1 MAEVQADYYE
11 EMFKEI
17 TKKFY
22 YGDDD
27 EDVEARSNLEKNE
40 ELLGSNEFKM
50 PEEENQNTSFSE
62 DTSTLPNGYE
72 SAIDISD
79 SQTTTIKYTLDEEN
93 WICNEDTI
101 PWTTSK
107 IASYSATQ
115 KLFRCNE
122 CECIGFLSRIAEHWL
137 GSHANLRVFQCSQC
151 PYASAWARCV
161 KMHLARQHNICPEPN
176 SDEEF
181 QKLLKVNPVL
191 EEVTRYLEKLKAKL
205 ESPEEEEEEE
215 IEEPSPLAQKEAEE
229 RTRTET
235 SKDFNT
241 VVAPV
246 LDHNIATEVY
256 AMASVKRYNC
266 EHCSYAT
273 DRKDLFTRHENIHR
287 EDKPFQCN
295 VCQKQFNRA
304 DHIKKHF
311 IRMHRDHEYVLSNV
325 RRAKPQ
331 NRTSTSVP
339 CIRKEKVIVTP
350 AAMQDVVQES
360 VIQEIIQQQIPTTIT
375 IVQESPQVSAESH
388 PTVIQSTHMQEYL
401 QQTADDIGFFGTHT
415 ILIPTEVKRVKNKQ
429 PRVKKYNIEKNVQ
442 CTYCQ
447 WTGAD
452 NWCLKR
458 HLNTHLKPYVC
469 NMCEYKAARSERLTT
484 HIFRVHNKRACTK
497 CNFLADDLLQ
507 LSAHQ
512 LENHK

>member
-1 MAEVQADYYE
+1 MAEVQTDYYE

-22 YGDDD
+22 YGDDEILD
-27 EDVEARSNLEKNE
+27 TNEAMEKTEHEPIQDTNDFKLDTDNE
-40 ELLGSNEFKM
+40 NS
-50 PEEENQNTSFSE
+50 SFSN
-62 DTSTLPNGYE
+62 DMASLPNGYE
-72 SAIDISD
+72 SRVDVSLQQLSKFTAE
-79 SQTTTIKYTLDEEN
+79 EEN
-93 WICNEDTI
+93 WVCSDEALT
-101 PWTTSK
+101 WTSSS

-161 KMHLARQHNICPEPN
+161 KMHLARQHHEICPEAT
-176 SDEEF
+176 SDEEL
-181 QKLLKVNPVL
+181 QKLMKVSPVL
-191 EEVTRYLEKLKAKL
+191 EEVTKYLEKLKSKL
-205 ESPEEEEEEE
+205 EISEESP
-215 IEEPSPLAQKEAEE
+215 PSDEAI
-229 RTRTET
+229 TEQSTELVDTTQNIDNTTTEMYT
-235 SKDFNT
+235 S
-241 VVAPV
+241 
-246 LDHNIATEVY
+246 ATI
-256 AMASVKRYNC
+256 KRYNC

-311 IRMHRDHEYVLSNV
+311 IRMHRDHEYLLSNV
-325 RRAKPQ
+325 RRAKTQ
-331 NRTSTSVP
+331 SRTGNTN
-339 CIRKEKVIVTP
+339 IKQKEKTIILSTP
-350 AAMQDVVQES
+350 TLVQETLPES
-360 VIQEIIQQQIPTTIT
+360 TLQSIIQRHIPTTT
-375 IVQESPQVSAESH
+375 VSAERTQPTITAQIIHESH
-388 PTVIQSTHMQEYL
+388 PSVIQSTHMHEFL
-401 QQTADDIGFFGTHT
+401 QQSDTEQMDISFFGTHT
-415 ILIPTEVKRVKNKQ
+415 LLIPADAKQAKSKQ
-429 PRVKKYNIEKNVQ
+429 PRTKKYNIEKNVQ
-442 CTYCQ
+442 CSYCT

-458 HLNTHLKPYVC
+458 HLNTHLKPYGC
-469 NMCEYKAARSERLTT
+469 SMCEYKAARSERLTT

-497 CNFLADDLLQ
+497 CNFLADDLIQ

-512 LENHK
+512 AENHK

>member
-1 MAEVQADYYE
+1 MAEVQTDYYE

-27 EDVEARSNLEKNE
+27 DDLETTNMSKNE
-40 ELLGSNEFKM
+40 DLLTSNKFKVD
-50 PEEENQNTSFSE
+50 EENQNTTFNDDLSSI
-62 DTSTLPNGYE
+62 PNEYE
-72 SAIDISD
+72 SSIDVSD
-79 SQTTTIKYTLDEEN
+79 AQVPKFTFEEEN
-93 WICNEDTI
+93 WICSDDTI
-101 PWTTSK
+101 PWTASK

-161 KMHLARQHNICPEPN
+161 KMHLARQHHDICPEPT
-176 SDEEF
+176 SDENF
-181 QKLLKVNPVL
+181 QKLMKVNPVL
-191 EEVTRYLEKLKAKL
+191 EEVTKYLEKLKSKL
-205 ESPEEEEEEE
+205 ESNEE
-215 IEEPSPLAQKEAEE
+215 
-229 RTRTET
+229 TET
-235 SKDFNT
+235 EDTKTEPDKEFVENNSRILETN
-241 VVAPV
+241 
-246 LDHNIATEVY
+246 NIPTEMY
-256 AMASVKRYNC
+256 ALSSIKRYNC

-325 RRAKPQ
+325 RRAKTQ
-331 NRTSTSVP
+331 NRSNSDPYKSKEKTVVISTSTTLS
-339 CIRKEKVIVTP
+339 
-350 AAMQDVVQES
+350 QETTETAL
-360 VIQEIIQQQIPTTIT
+360 QAIIQRQIPTTIT
-375 IVQESPQVSAESH
+375 TQDTASQIIQDTHQS
-388 PTVIQSTHMQEYL
+388 VIQSTHMQEFL
-401 QQTADDIGFFGTHT
+401 QQTDAEQMDISFFGTHT
-415 ILIPTEVKRVKNKQ
+415 LLLSTDVKPPKPKQ
-429 PRVKKYNIEKNVQ
+429 RMKKYNIEKNVQ
-442 CTYCQ
+442 CSYCT

-458 HLNTHLKPYVC
+458 HLNTHLKPYIC
-469 NMCEYKAARSERLTT
+469 SMCEYKAARSERLTT

-497 CNFLADDLLQ
+497 CSFLADDLTQ
-507 LSAHQ
+507 LTAHQ

>member
-22 YGDDD
+22 YGEDEDD
-27 EDVEARSNLEKNE
+27 ELDANDDTMSKTEQILDND
-40 ELLGSNEFKM
+40 EFVKSSVD
-50 PEEENQNTSFSE
+50 EENQNTSFS
-62 DTSTLPNGYE
+62 DDASTVPNGYE
-72 SAIDISD
+72 SSIDVSD
-79 SQTTTIKYTLDEEN
+79 AQMAKFTLDEEN

-191 EEVTRYLEKLKAKL
+191 DEVTKYLEKLKLKL
-205 ESPEEEEEEE
+205 ETPEEEP
-215 IEEPSPLAQKEAEE
+215 IEEKP
-229 RTRTET
+229 ET
-235 SKDFNT
+235 KDFEST
-241 VVAPV
+241 API
-246 LDHNIATEVY
+246 LGHSITTEMY
-256 AMASVKRYNC
+256 ALASIKRYNC

-287 EDKPFQCN
+287 EEKPFQCN

-325 RRAKPQ
+325 RRVKPQ
-331 NRTSTSVP
+331 NRSNASAATTT
-339 CIRKEKVIVTP
+339 KKDKHTGTP
-350 AAMQDVVQES
+350 LTLQETA
-360 VIQEIIQQQIPTTIT
+360 IQSIIQPQIPSTIT
-375 IVQESPQVSAESH
+375 AQELTQITIQESH
-388 PTVIQSTHMQEYL
+388 PTVIQSTQMQEFL
-401 QQTADDIGFFGTHT
+401 QQADPEQMDISFFGTHT
-415 ILIPTEVKRVKNKQ
+415 LLLPTDVKPVKNKQ
-429 PRVKKYNIEKNVQ
+429 PRMKKYNIEKNVQ
-442 CTYCQ
+442 CSYCT

-469 NMCEYKAARSERLTT
+469 SMCEYKAARSERLTT

-497 CNFLADDLLQ
+497 CNFLADDLIQ